1 MKNVPWNDTRMND
14 RNMGSSITPN
24 LESEREEREVEKYG
38 ARLPIPEMAAH
49 AHVYLKH
56 SIEPAYGNYDRP
68 INESV

>member
-1 MKNVPWNDTRMND
+1 MVK
-14 RNMGSSITPN
+14 SSIYGDN
-24 LESEREEREVEKYG
+24 FVAAREERELEKYG
-38 ARLPIPEMAAH
+38 PRLPIPEMAAH